1 MFSLRTHLS
10 DPQDGSWVE
19 KKLTCSLCEERDDV
33 YILILV
39 LSSEED
45 IFLLELWPYGV
56 RVCCPPSVDVFDNL
70 EAL

>member
-10 DPQDGSWVE
+10 YPQDGSWVE
-19 KKLTCSLCEERDDV
+19 RKLACSLSGERDDV
-33 YILILV
+33 YLLILA
-39 LSSEED
+39 LSSEKD

-56 RVCCPPSVDVFDNL
+56 GVCHPPNVDVFANL